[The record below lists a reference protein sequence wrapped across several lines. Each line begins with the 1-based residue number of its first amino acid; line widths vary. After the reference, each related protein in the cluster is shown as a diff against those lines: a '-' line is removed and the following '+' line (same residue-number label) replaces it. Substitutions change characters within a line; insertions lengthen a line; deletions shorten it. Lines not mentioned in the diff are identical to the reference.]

1 MLDNTDATIRY
12 SDGWR
17 QEVANNK
24 QYSNG
29 SAHNSGTA
37 GSTVL
42 IPYVLLLI
50 CTCCVAQHGQEGR
63 GRGAGK
69 GKLQIWTNATRCA
82 CRAQLML

>member
-1 MLDNTDATIRY
+1 MRANNCRGDITIKVLDNTDATIRY

-17 QEVANNK
+17 QEIANNK

-42 IPYVLLLI
+42 IPYVYS
-50 CTCCVAQHGQEGR
+50 
-63 GRGAGK
+63 
-69 GKLQIWTNATRCA
+69 
-82 CRAQLML
+82 